1 MKKLDVPRSGEV
13 TTEMATVLITLVT
26 AMIMLMLERT
36 AIYILIIMKVL
47 VMSMV
52 MVVAIRWNDNDG
64 WEDADDGWSPAPS
77 NYNNQDRKVERRQV
91 WLKTRFLGAVRSGV
105 VIWQIDI

>member
-1 MKKLDVPRSGEV
+1 MLVQSMV
-13 TTEMATVLITLVT
+13 TVMSVFRT
-26 AMIMLMLERT
+26 AMI
-36 AIYILIIMKVL
+36 IMMVMVMVF
-47 VMSMV
+47 VMSCMV

-91 WLKTRFLGAVRSGV
+91 WLKTRLLGVVRSGV
-105 VIWQIDI
+105 VI

>member
-1 MKKLDVPRSGEV
+1 MLVQR
-13 TTEMATVLITLVT
+13 TATVMNVLRT
-26 AMIMLMLERT
+26 AMVIMMV
-36 AIYILIIMKVL
+36 MVL
-47 VMSMV
+47 V

-91 WLKTRFLGAVRSGV
+91 WLKTRFLGVVRSGV
-105 VIWQIDI
+105 VIWQVDN

>member
-1 MKKLDVPRSGEV
+1 MMMQSIVKV
-13 TTEMATVLITLVT
+13 MIVLRT
-26 AMIMLMLERT
+26 AMI
-36 AIYILIIMKVL
+36 IMMVMVM

-64 WEDADDGWSPAPS
+64 WENADDGWSPAPS

-91 WLKTRFLGAVRSGV
+91 WLKTRFLGVVRSGV
-105 VIWQIDI
+105 AIWQVDI

>member
-1 MKKLDVPRSGEV
+1 MLVQSMV
-13 TTEMATVLITLVT
+13 TVMSVLRT
-26 AMIMLMLERT
+26 AMIMM
-36 AIYILIIMKVL
+36 MVMVMVM
-47 VMSMV
+47 VMSMVIVVVVVVMV

-91 WLKTRFLGAVRSGV
+91 WPKTRFLGVVRSGV
-105 VIWQIDI
+105 VICK

>member
-1 MKKLDVPRSGEV
+1 MLVQR
-13 TTEMATVLITLVT
+13 MATVMSVFRT
-26 AMIMLMLERT
+26 AMI
-36 AIYILIIMKVL
+36 IMMVKVL
-47 VMSMV
+47 VMSIM

-91 WLKTRFLGAVRSGV
+91 WLKTRFLGV
-105 VIWQIDI
+105 V

>member
-1 MKKLDVPRSGEV
+1 MLVQSLV
-13 TTEMATVLITLVT
+13 TVMSVLRT
-26 AMIMLMLERT
+26 AMIMLMVML
-36 AIYILIIMKVL
+36 M

-64 WEDADDGWSPAPS
+64 WENADDGWSPAPS

-91 WLKTRFLGAVRSGV
+91 WLKTRFLGVVRSGV
-105 VIWQIDI
+105 VIWQVDI

>member
-1 MKKLDVPRSGEV
+1 MLAQTVIMMMVARWSDNDGWEDV
-13 TTEMATVLITLVT
+13 ATLMIVLRT
-26 AMIMLMLERT
+26 AMI
-36 AIYILIIMKVL
+36 IMMVMVM
-47 VMSMV
+47 VMSIL

-91 WLKTRFLGAVRSGV
+91 WLKTRFLGVVRSGV
-105 VIWQIDI
+105 VIWQVDI

>member
-1 MKKLDVPRSGEV
+1 MLVQSMV
-13 TTEMATVLITLVT
+13 TVMSVFRT
-26 AMIMLMLERT
+26 AMI
-36 AIYILIIMKVL
+36 IMMVMVL
-47 VMSMV
+47 V

-91 WLKTRFLGAVRSGV
+91 
-105 VIWQIDI
+105 